1 MTKDVFVVETSLAQR
16 SLWFVNEMDPGVPAY
31 NVTGVVRIKGP
42 LVPETLER
50 ALNAVVERHE
60 ILRTVFELDAGEPV
74 QVIHP
79 EMPVRIPVT
88 AVAEAD
94 VQPLIRAEVVRP
106 FDLEKGP
113 LLRMRLLR
121 VTPRDHV
128 AVLVMHHIVTDGWS
142 SVILFGE
149 LSACYEAFAR
159 GAEPDLEPLPIQ
171 YADYA
176 VWENDTLRGDRLDEL
191 TGYWGER
198 LADVAPARFP
208 PDHVPAAEPSFRGD
222 VVTFPL
228 PAALMAGVD
237 GLARERGATPF
248 MVLLAAF
255 QTLLARQSGQY
266 DVAVACPVANRE
278 RPEISGLIG
287 YFVNT
292 IIMRTD
298 LSGDP
303 TFLQLLERVRTV
315 ASGAMRHQQLPF
327 GKLVEALR
335 PRRHAG
341 PGTPFARVMFVLQNT
356 ANESWTSADLT
367 LEPAWTPTGTAKF
380 EVTLTV
386 EPGGD
391 GHIGVL
397 EYSTELFDR
406 ASAERLAAQFRTL
419 LRGAIDGPQASI
431 SRLPLLTAA
440 ERAAILSGGRAD
452 PPAVPASYL
461 HRLVAELTGQAPAA
475 AAQIHGADVYVLD
488 DRMEPVPAGV
498 PGDLYVGGPVVA
510 RGYCMEPALT
520 AERFVADPHADPAG
534 DPAAGRAGGRLY
546 RTGDIAR
553 FRHDGRLEFVGSAGR
568 RVVRQGFP
576 FLPEQ
581 VETVLAGHPAVADC
595 AVKTRADGAEQDEP
609 AAYLVAAAERTPD
622 LVEVRRYLAA
632 RLPDVMVPGQYKL
645 VAAIPRT
652 PAGAAAWDLLPAF
665 DRQPEQAVVA
675 PRTPIEEKIAERV
688 AELLAADQVAMNRGF
703 LELGGH
709 SLLAVELVSWAREEF
724 DVELPLRLLYEETL
738 QELARF
744 VFDELVRSEHAA

>member
-42 LVPETLER
+42 LVPEILER
-50 ALNAVVERHE
+50 ALNAVVDRHE

-88 AVAEAD
+88 AVTEEE
-94 VQPLIRAEVVRP
+94 VQPIIREEVVRP
-106 FDLEKGP
+106 FDLEHGP

-121 VTPRDHV
+121 VTPQDHV

-142 SVILFGE
+142 SVILFAD

-176 VWENDTLRGDRLDEL
+176 VWENDTLRGDRLGEL
-191 TGYWGER
+191 IGYWEER
-198 LADVAPARFP
+198 LAGVAPARFP
-208 PDHVPAAEPSFRGD
+208 IDHLPAAEPSFRGD

-228 PAALMAGVD
+228 PGGLMADVD

-255 QTLLARQSGQY
+255 QALLARQSGQY
-266 DVAVACPVANRE
+266 DIAVACPVANRE

-315 ASGAMRHQQLPF
+315 ATGAMRHQQLPF

-356 ANESWTSADLT
+356 ANESWTSGDLT

-386 EPGGD
+386 EPSGD

-397 EYSTELFDR
+397 EYSTELFDWAR
-406 ASAERLAAQFRTL
+406 AERLAAQFLTL
-419 LRGAIDGPQASI
+419 LRAALDGPRQHI

-440 ERAAILSGGRAD
+440 ERAATLGGGRAD
-452 PPAVPASYL
+452 PPAVPAAYL
-461 HRLVAELTGQAPAA
+461 HRLVADLAGEAPAA
-475 AAQIHGADVYVLD
+475 AAEIHGADVYVLD
-488 DRMEPVPAGV
+488 GRLEPVPAGV
-498 PGDLYVGGPVVA
+498 PGDLYVGGPVVE

-520 AERFVADPHADPAG
+520 AERFVADPYAE
-534 DPAAGRAGGRLY
+534 RAGGRLY

-553 FRHDGRLEFVGSAGR
+553 FRSDGRLEFVGSAGR

-595 AVKTRADGAEQDEP
+595 AVKTRADGADQDEP
-609 AAYLVAAAERTPD
+609 AAYLVAAAEQTPD

-632 RLPDVMVPGQYKL
+632 RLPDVMVPGQYKI

-665 DRQPEQAVVA
+665 DPQPEQAVVA

-688 AELLAADQVAMNRGF
+688 AELLDVGQVAMNRGF